1 MSFMFTQGDSTPPN
15 ISNCPHD
22 IYEEAI
28 AVHRYTFVTWAEPTA
43 WDSKDGTVR

>member
-1 MSFMFTQGDSTPPN
+1 MSFMFTQGDSTPPD
-15 ISNCPHD
+15 ISNFPHG

-28 AVHRYTFVTWAEPTA
+28 AVHRFAFVTWAEPTA